1 MTTSNTSKYGQ
12 NSWRAFLMTSRTEC
26 ASSTYLGD
34 ALLGEDI
41 VREMAWKDSLISTM
55 VVTPVSLS
63 HFIPLLHTSQDDSK
77 AGNGGMWFVLQ
88 VVQTQEATYE
98 EGHDESVE

>member
-12 NSWRAFLMTSRTEC
+12 NSWRAFLMTSHTEC

-41 VREMAWKDSLISTM
+41 VSEMAWKDSLISTM
-55 VVTPVSLS
+55 VVSPVSLS
-63 HFIPLLHTSQDDSK
+63 HFIPLLHASQRRSK
-77 AGNGGMWFVLQ
+77 AGMWFVLQ
-88 VVQTQEATYE
+88 VVQTQGATYE
-98 EGHDESVE
+98 EGHD